1 MKYLYLL
8 AAASLAG
15 AFAPPARA
23 EQPMLAQ
30 PSDLLPY
37 SRFTL
42 ANGLRVVV
50 HEDHATPKVA
60 VTVWYH
66 VGSMN
71 EPSGK
76 SGFAH
81 LFEHLMFN
89 GSEHHNKEY
98 MPPLQEVG
106 ASAVNGATSFDQTYY
121 YEVVPTGGLERAL
134 WLESDRM
141 GHLLGAIDQ
150 AKLDAQRA
158 VVQNEKRVREGQ
170 PYADMSEHE
179 LAGLFPVGHPYHHTT
194 IGSMADLDAASLADV
209 KAWFGQYYG
218 AANSVV
224 VLSGDVTVADAK
236 RLMQKYFASVPAGPP
251 ISRVTA
257 WVPTLSATKTEVLQD
272 PVPQTAIAWDWPVPG
287 RDAPDSQALRMTA
300 QILGRGKAA
309 RLYRVLVRD
318 KQIATSVD
326 VTYQGYA
333 AVGIFS
339 IQLML
344 KDGVDRATAEAAL
357 NDALADYVAHGP
369 TASELQQAKTTSY
382 GDMIRSMESIYV
394 RAMALA
400 DGETFANDPSRYLK
414 DEEAFEAQTADQVRA
429 AAGAWLDKPS
439 YRLTVVPF
447 GSHGVAA
454 DDADRTAMPALAASP
469 PLKLPVMQR
478 ATLAN
483 GIKLV
488 FAQRTGTPTVEMAM
502 AFDAGHAA
510 DQAMKPGLGTFTLGL
525 MDEGTKTLPARAF
538 ADRQAILGTRIYAY
552 GNNDTTDLQLSALS
566 RNLPESIG
574 LWADYIRN
582 PGFRQADLDR
592 LRALDLSA
600 LSQSLSNP
608 ASIAQRTFTN
618 LLYGKESAYGTPL
631 AGRAAMLRSFT
642 QQDVIAFHDRWLRPD
657 NAVIYAAGDT
667 TLSELVAALNKAF
680 GDWRL
685 PEATKGEKTIAPV
698 PPATT
703 TRIVLIDKPGV
714 AQSTIRVGQLMPSTL
729 DPRDFDINALN
740 DLLGGNFTARINM
753 NIREAKGWTYGAS
766 SSVDDALGDRALE
779 IATDVQTDKT
789 AEAMSEIEKEVRDI
803 GHARPI
809 TLPELDLMEKG
820 EVLALPGQFETNQAL
835 VGYMQFID
843 RFGRPD
849 NWITTLPAQYRALT
863 PARVTGTADS
873 LLRPDTMTWV
883 VVGDLSKIESKIR
896 ALNLGQVEVWDA
908 EGGALR

>member
-1 MKYLYLL
+1 MKYLHLL

-15 AFAPPARA
+15 AFAPAARA
-23 EQPMLAQ
+23 EQPVLAQ

-37 SRFTL
+37 TQFTL

-71 EPSGK
+71 EPAGK

-209 KAWFGQYYG
+209 KAWFAQYYG

-224 VLSGDVTVADAK
+224 VLSGDVTVADAR
-236 RLMQKYFASVPAGPP
+236 RLMEKYFGSVPAGPP
-251 ISRVTA
+251 ISRMTA

-287 RDAPDSQALRMTA
+287 RGTPDSEALRMTA
-300 QILGRGKAA
+300 QILGRGKTA
-309 RLYRVLVRD
+309 RLYRLLVHD

-333 AVGIFS
+333 AVGVFS

-344 KDGVDRATAEAAL
+344 KDGVDPATAQAAL
-357 NDALADYVAHGP
+357 KDALRDYLDHGP
-369 TASELQQAKTTSY
+369 TPSELQQAKTTSY

-400 DGETFANDPSRYLK
+400 DGETFANDPGRYLK
-414 DEEAFEAQTADQVRA
+414 DEQAFEALTADQVRGA
-429 AAGAWLDKPS
+429 ADGWLDKPS

-447 GSHGVAA
+447 GTHKVAA
-454 DDADRTAMPALAASP
+454 DGADRTAMPGLAPSP
-469 PLKLPVMQR
+469 ALKLPDMQR

-483 GIKLV
+483 GIKVV
-488 FAQRTGTPTVEMAM
+488 FAQRTGTPTVEMTM

-510 DQAMKPGLGTFTLGL
+510 DQRMKPGLGTFTLGM
-525 MDEGTKTLPARAF
+525 MDEGTKDLSAQAF
-538 ADRQAILGTRIYAY
+538 ADRQAMLGTRIYTY
-552 GNNDTTDLQLSALS
+552 GNSDTTDIQLSALT
-566 RNLPESIG
+566 RNLPDSVA

-592 LRALDLSA
+592 LRALDLSG

-608 ASIAQRTFTN
+608 TSIAQRTFTH
-618 LLYGKESAYGTPL
+618 LLYGADNAYGTPL
-631 AGRAAMLRSFT
+631 AGRAATLRSFT
-642 QQDVIAFHDRWLRPD
+642 RDDVIAFHDSWLRPD

-667 TLSELVAALNKAF
+667 TLPALVAALNKAF
-680 GDWRL
+680 GDWTPPAR
-685 PEATKGEKTIAPV
+685 AKGQKSLAPV
-698 PPATT
+698 APATA

-729 DPRDFDINALN
+729 DARDFDINALN
-740 DLLGGNFTARINM
+740 DVLGGNFTSRINM
-753 NIREAKGWTYGAS
+753 NIREAKGWTYGANS
-766 SSVDDALGDRALE
+766 AVDDALGERPFE

-789 AEAMSEIEKEVRDI
+789 AEAMTEIEKEVRDI

-820 EVLALPGQFETNQAL
+820 EVLTLPGQFETNQAL
-835 VGYMQFID
+835 VGYMQFVD
-843 RFGRPD
+843 RFNRPD
-849 NWITTLPAQYRALT
+849 NWITTLPAQYEALT
-863 PARVTGTADS
+863 PDTITSTADAV
-873 LLRPDTMTWV
+873 LRPDALTWV

-896 ALNLGQVEVWDA
+896 ALDLGKVEVWDA
-908 EGGALR
+908 QGKVLR